1 MPVVKVK
8 QMTNLVAGMKIEI
21 SEPVFAGSF
30 RNPKFL
36 GNRQIIGQIVKE
48 SYGSKRG
55 QHTFT
60 IDVESAEGMYAE
72 DVLQKKKI
80 RRKGRNVYKN
90 LVRVID
96 VPDNRKE
103 LEKEKSE
110 RAKIAKDQKYWS
122 MQKMPQVTPPWAT
135 GIYIGNGVVA
145 TPSPQFKKG
154 DRVRIYVAKSTEP
167 EMRVLADKIGDE
179 LDGVVLFQTG
189 NIVSCDTMHGQIN
202 PRTQDIELIMQ

>member
-1 MPVVKVK
+1 
-8 QMTNLVAGMKIEI
+8 MTNLVAGMKIEI

-48 SYGSKRG
+48 SYGNKRG

-122 MQKMPQVTPPWAT
+122 WIEDAKTDPYTYAE
-135 GIYIGNGVVA
+135 
-145 TPSPQFKKG
+145 KL
-154 DRVRIYVAKSTEP
+154 DRIPDYWLSENPDAK
-167 EMRVLADKIGDE
+167 LQIDE
-179 LDGVVLFQTG
+179 
-189 NIVSCDTMHGQIN
+189 
-202 PRTQDIELIMQ
+202 IEIA